1 MNEVLLKEETTTKTP
16 IVDVESLVVDFTSR
30 NQLFSKQMIRAVNE
44 VSFQLF
50 RGEALAVVGESG
62 SGKSTCARTLCKLNK
77 HTGGVIRFDQR
88 EIEEFDTP
96 EERLQYAARMQMIF
110 QDPFGSLNPVHT
122 VEHHLMRP
130 LKLHQSSLSVSELKD
145 KIEALLNQVGLTP

>member
-88 EIEEFDTP
+88 EIEEFD
-96 EERLQYAARMQMIF
+96 QIDNGYIWI
-110 QDPFGSLNPVHT
+110 DNPDAS
-122 VEHHLMRP
+122 
-130 LKLHQSSLSVSELKD
+130 QASELRF
-145 KIEALLNQVGLTP
+145 KIQTFQRFMKKMGNNWNNRECTN